1 VWPADAPA
9 ERVHQQIDDQECQA
23 PGQSCPHREA
33 GAEPDVPR
41 AGAESETTD
50 RRDQQG
56 GGHKEEGKDHVNRQ
70 TGVGILRN
78 QRRLGRGQ
86 EDSDEYHARADGET
100 GGPRDTP
107 FMAEAGQAS
116 HVPTPPARCDRDD
129 AHRQKT

>member
-23 PGQSCPHREA
+23 PGQSCPDSEA
-33 GAEPDVPR
+33 GAESDVPR

-56 GGHKEEGKDHVNRQ
+56 GGHEEEGKDHVNRQ
-70 TGVGILRN
+70 TGIGTRPN
-78 QRRLGRGQ
+78 QRRLEPGQ
-86 EDSDEYHARADGET
+86 GDSDEYHARTDGEP
-100 GGPRDTP
+100 GSPCDTP

-116 HVPTPPARCDRDD
+116 HVPTPRARCDRND
-129 AHRQKT
+129 AHRQET